1 MPLKALLLSVMA
13 VTAIFWTPVP
23 FLYKHAALPILVLSY
38 RYFNYNC
45 CACLG
50 LLLRAVSLLS
60 PSLTP
65 KLVQLQSKFTT
76 INTTFIAASL
86 LVLGLRTYY

>member
-1 MPLKALLLSVMA
+1 MPLKALLLSVTA

-50 LLLRAVSLLS
+50 LLLRAVSLL
-60 PSLTP
+60 TP

-76 INTTFIAASL
+76 INTTIIAASL